1 MAGEDDHRRVDL
13 LADVH
18 AGAAAPLR
26 NQGCRHLR
34 ARASCQRRGGVPA
47 TIMAARIVG
56 VRSAANRR
64 QLGPTGR
71 QLEQLVQ
78 TSTSCGGS
86 ARRPP
91 RGGKAAGA
99 WREMSQVPPGRQR
112 RLESRGEVG
121 RPVISAGRQGQVERD
136 DQLHPFIFGAAS
148 QSVAVPLRRIPVP
161 GGEEARAGSVA
172 LHVAEWAV
180 PSSMR
185 ARPVG
190 GPVLRAAAAG
200 RLPAFPRG
208 HRVVPHARDINVLRL
223 AEERLGGSVWWRR
236 AGVGLD
242 YDLGRGR
249 RGGRDEVDAAAP
261 GDPEI
266 GPE

>member
-18 AGAAAPLR
+18 ARAAAPLR
-26 NQGCRHLR
+26 YQGCRHLR
-34 ARASCQRRGGVPA
+34 ARAGCQRRGGMPA
-47 TIMAARIVG
+47 AIMAARIVG
-56 VRSAANRR
+56 VRSAANLR

-112 RLESRGEVG
+112 RLQSRGEIG
-121 RPVISAGRQGQVERD
+121 RPVISAGRQGQIQRD
-136 DQLHPFIFGAAS
+136 DQLHPFILGSAG
-148 QSVAVPLRRIPVP
+148 QGVTVPLRRIPVP

-172 LHVAEWAV
+172 LHVAEWAI
-180 PSSMR
+180 PGGSG
-185 ARPVG
+185 ARPVSWA
-190 GPVLRAAAAG
+190 VLGAAAAG
-200 RLPAFPRG
+200 WLPTYQRAS
-208 HRVVPHARDINVLRL
+208 HC
-223 AEERLGGSVWWRR
+223 SRR
-236 AGVGLD
+236 Q
-242 YDLGRGR
+242 
-249 RGGRDEVDAAAP
+249 
-261 GDPEI
+261 
-266 GPE
+266 